1 MLILAFDTAT
11 SAITAAV
18 HDGAVL
24 LAERHIIDT
33 RRHAE
38 ALAPTIAAV
47 LADAQAELRDITHI
61 GVGIGPGPF
70 TGLRI
75 GVVTAVTFGH
85 ALSVPVLGICSLD
98 AIAHAAAAGVT
109 AEFLV
114 ASDARRKEIYWARY
128 TSIAGRAERLSPPS
142 VGRPMALDA
151 RDQALPCAGR
161 GPLLYPE
168 FLPHP
173 IGPQDVSA
181 ACVAELT
188 VREVRA
194 GRHPEPAPLYLRRPD
209 AQEPGAPRPTLV
221 AGTGS

>member
-128 TSIAGRAERLSPPS
+128 TSIAGRALS
-142 VGRPMALDA
+142 LI
-151 RDQALPCAGR
+151 
-161 GPLLYPE
+161 
-168 FLPHP
+168 H
-173 IGPQDVSA
+173 I
-181 ACVAELT
+181 
-188 VREVRA
+188 
-194 GRHPEPAPLYLRRPD
+194 
-209 AQEPGAPRPTLV
+209 
-221 AGTGS
+221 